1 MPSLLNLSRIMIFN
15 VHTWLPVTLFNLRP
29 DQEIYR
35 FNYSL
40 MTSQLRRGGK
50 KGQHIFENVNLNN
63 VFWVCWKKAIIKC
76 HLGPTASSRSLSLSF
91 SLSNGNRYN
100 MYNTEVWVFHCLER
114 LYAKSFCRRGLF
126 IGLCLRSVLL
136 LVMHWKD
143 VLLFDGL
150 VAAFSLHESKAAARR
165 AVIGGILKRDEVLQI
180 HSEQITCTSQRL
192 LILSLVIKNSL
203 KLKCSFA

>member
-63 VFWVCWKKAIIKC
+63 VFWVCWKKPLSNAIWVQQ
-76 HLGPTASSRSLSLSF
+76 HQASF
-91 SLSNGNRYN
+91 SPSPSLFSERWESLQHVQHWGRTFLLSGVVICEVISQEGPVFLLGYVCALYRYLSCSKK
-100 MYNTEVWVFHCLER
+100 MFCCLTALL
-114 LYAKSFCRRGLF
+114 LYFLF
-126 IGLCLRSVLL
+126 ISRRMQLCVCSYWWNFKMRRSAPIPLRANY
-136 LVMHWKD
+136 MHITT
-143 VLLFDGL
+143 
-150 VAAFSLHESKAAARR
+150 AA
-165 AVIGGILKRDEVLQI
+165 
-180 HSEQITCTSQRL
+180 
-192 LILSLVIKNSL
+192 NS
-203 KLKCSFA
+203 